1 MKHKNNRKH
10 KYNDVAVMQAIIDML
25 KDSNVELQAEV
36 TRLKNEIDLTNA
48 NNIQQD
54 EDDKNY
60 KNLSQLNTLLL
71 ILMNLA
77 TAYCNDSPL
86 GNAVAKAIKK
96 YHLTMGKSLTNTTR
110 FIKDEDFAEWD
121 DEDGEDEST
130 EIWRGEEE

>member
-1 MKHKNNRKH
+1 MKHKKNRKSEN
-10 KYNDVAVMQAIIDML
+10 NDVAVMQAIIDML
-25 KDSNVELQAEV
+25 KDSNTALQDEV

-54 EDDKNY
+54 EDDRNY

-77 TAYCNDSPL
+77 AAYCDDSRL
-86 GNAVAKAIKK
+86 GQAVGKAIKK
-96 YHLTMGKSLTNTTR
+96 YYLTMGKSLANTTR

-121 DEDGEDEST
+121 DEDGEDEGT
-130 EIWRGEEE
+130 EIWYGEDE

>member
-1 MKHKNNRKH
+1 MKHKKNRKSEN
-10 KYNDVAVMQAIIDML
+10 NDVAVMQAIIDML
-25 KDSNVELQAEV
+25 KDSNTALQDEV

-77 TAYCNDSPL
+77 AAYCNDSPL

-110 FIKDEDFAEWD
+110 YIKNEDFAEWD

>member
-1 MKHKNNRKH
+1 MKHKKNRKSEN
-10 KYNDVAVMQAIIDML
+10 NDVAVMQAIIDML
-25 KDSNVELQAEV
+25 KDSNTALQDEV

-54 EDDKNY
+54 EDDRNY

-77 TAYCNDSPL
+77 AAYCDDSQL

-110 FIKDEDFAEWD
+110 YIKDEDFAEWD

-130 EIWRGEEE
+130 EIWYEDE

>member
-1 MKHKNNRKH
+1 MKHKKNRKH
-10 KYNDVAVMQAIIDML
+10 ENNDVAVMQAIIDML

-77 TAYCNDSPL
+77 AAYCDDSQL

-96 YHLTMGKSLTNTTR
+96 YHLTMGKSLANTT
-110 FIKDEDFAEWD
+110 
-121 DEDGEDEST
+121 SL
-130 EIWRGEEE
+130 

>member
-1 MKHKNNRKH
+1 MKHKKNRKSEN
-10 KYNDVAVMQAIIDML
+10 NDVAVMQAIIDML
-25 KDSNVELQAEV
+25 KDSNTALQDEV

-77 TAYCNDSPL
+77 ASYCDDSQL
-86 GNAVAKAIKK
+86 GQAVGKAIKK

-110 FIKDEDFAEWD
+110 YIKDEDFAEWD
-121 DEDGEDEST
+121 DEDGEDEDT
-130 EIWRGEEE
+130 EIWYGEDE